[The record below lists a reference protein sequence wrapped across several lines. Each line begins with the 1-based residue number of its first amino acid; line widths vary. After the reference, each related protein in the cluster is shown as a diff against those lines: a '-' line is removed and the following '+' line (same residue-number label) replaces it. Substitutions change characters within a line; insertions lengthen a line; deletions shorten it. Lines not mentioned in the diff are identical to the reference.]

1 MRYVS
6 VHEERW
12 RLDRPFAIS
21 RGARTHAEAI
31 VVEIK
36 EGAIVGRGEAIPY
49 ARYGESLEGVGAQIR
64 AVIPALERGISRQDL
79 PGQLP
84 PGAARNAVDCALWD
98 VELKAGTVHLPP
110 VQPVITALTLS
121 LDTPEAMHA
130 AALAAADRPLIK
142 IKLGGAGDLER
153 LKAVREGAPKARLI
167 VDANEAWTP
176 ETLVP
181 LAQAAADVGVYMIEQ
196 PLPAGAD
203 EVLAYVALPLPIG
216 ADESVH
222 TREGLS
228 SLRAKYD
235 FINIKL
241 DKTGGLTEAIALR
254 DAAEALGFRIMV
266 GCMLGTSL
274 AMAPALWVAQG
285 AELVD
290 LDGPLL
296 LGMDRPHALHYG
308 KDGSV
313 SPPTRALWG

>member
-1 MRYVS
+1 MRHVS

-31 VVEIK
+31 VVEIT

-64 AVIPALERGISRQDL
+64 AVIPVLERGISRQDL

-203 EVLAYVALPLPIG
+203 EVLADVALPLPIG

-254 DAAEALGFRIMV
+254 DAAEAMGFRIMV

-308 KDGSV
+308 ADGSV

>member
-1 MRYVS
+1 M
-6 VHEERW
+6 
-12 RLDRPFAIS
+12 
-21 RGARTHAEAI
+21 
-31 VVEIK
+31 EIT

-64 AVIPALERGISRQDL
+64 AVIPVLERGISRQDL

-203 EVLAYVALPLPIG
+203 EVLADVALPLPIG

-308 KDGSV
+308 ADGSV

>member
-1 MRYVS
+1 M
-6 VHEERW
+6 
-12 RLDRPFAIS
+12 
-21 RGARTHAEAI
+21 
-31 VVEIK
+31 EIK

-203 EVLAYVALPLPIG
+203 EVLADVALPLPIG

-254 DAAEALGFRIMV
+254 DAAEAMGFRIMV

-308 KDGSV
+308 ADGSV

>member
-1 MRYVS
+1 MRHVS

-31 VVEIK
+31 VVEIT
-36 EGAIVGRGEAIPY
+36 EGTIVGRGEAIPY
-49 ARYGESLEGVGAQIR
+49 AHYGESLEAVGAQIR
-64 AVIPALERGISRQDL
+64 TVIPALEQGMSRQEL
-79 PGQLP
+79 ARQLP

-110 VQPVITALTLS
+110 AQPVTTALTLS
-121 LDTPEAMHA
+121 LDTAEAMHA
-130 AALAAADRPLIK
+130 AAIAAADRPLIK

-153 LKAVREGAPKARLI
+153 LKAVREGAPRARLI
-167 VDANEAWTP
+167 VDANEAWTSD
-176 ETLVP
+176 TLESY
-181 LAQAAADVGVYMIEQ
+181 AHAAANVGVYMIEQ

-203 EVLAYVALPLPIG
+203 EVLADLSLPVPIG

-222 TREGLS
+222 TRDGLA
-228 SLRAKYD
+228 SLRPKYD

-241 DKTGGLTEAIALR
+241 DKTGGLTEALALR
-254 DAAEALGFRIMV
+254 DAAQALGFRIMV

-308 KDGSV
+308 ADGSV
-313 SPPTRALWG
+313 SPPVPALWG